1 MNNPLKNEL
10 AYVMCLM
17 LPLDIQKMLAC
28 SLIMYYKRVRVKTKI
43 LCDSINQINK
53 YIDHMAYHLDTRC
66 YSPISINHSRQLK
79 NVSKQYDHIFRVFN
93 LRLSEYN
100 TPRKKYI
107 KITFYRSIPNVNR
120 VYIYH
125 SLFSGE
131 WKFLTVLNC
140 IHYSGHMNYYQLRP
154 IYTNIIIT
162 RNPIHIMNGRV
173 PSILDIMTETG
184 DPVLS
189 FKTNEII
196 GNEIEISSFIQYKMF
211 INETYQNRIPI
222 NQYQQYSPQHKLYN
236 IDIPDY
242 GEYVEYV
249 GNWKNLR
256 HYEFNDFR
264 SKYIDALKLTKYKN
278 QYIKKHHKS
287 TRNTIYNVNHEI
299 TEYKTALK
307 HTVTTN

>member
-1 MNNPLKNEL
+1 MNNPLKNEM
-10 AYVMCLM
+10 AYKMCLM
-17 LPLDIQKMLAC
+17 LPVDIQKMLAC

-53 YIDHMAYHLDTRC
+53 YIDYMNYDLDTVRN
-66 YSPISINHSRQLK
+66 SQISINHSRQLK

-93 LRLSEYN
+93 LRLLEYN
-100 TPRKKYI
+100 TPRKRYI
-107 KITFYRSIPNVNR
+107 KITFYRSIPNINR

-131 WKFLTVLNC
+131 WKFITVLNC
-140 IHYSGHMNYYQLRP
+140 IHDNGHMN
-154 IYTNIIIT
+154 IYPLFLYLYKNIIIT
-162 RNPIHIMNGRV
+162 RNPIHVMNGRI

-184 DPVLS
+184 NPVLS

-211 INETYQNRIPI
+211 LNETHKKRVPV

-236 IDIPDY
+236 IDIPDDGKY
-242 GEYVEYV
+242 D
-249 GNWKNLR
+249 GNWKNLK

-264 SKYIDALKLTKYKN
+264 SKYINDLKLSKIKRI
-278 QYIKKHHKS
+278 YIKKNNKHIQ
-287 TRNTIYNVNHEI
+287 NIINNVNNEI
-299 TEYKTALK
+299 TGYKTALK
-307 HTVTTN
+307 HTVTPYGS